1 VDDMKK
7 WTIDIEIDEDA
18 EVRRTCA
25 EARLHTGDRTSMRG
39 TGTSWRHPRDL
50 DEPEI
55 GDEVAVARALADLAE
70 KLRAAAAG
78 DIQGVSPETSQGW

>member
-1 VDDMKK
+1 MKR
-7 WTIDIEIDEDA
+7 WSVEIEIDEDA

-25 EARLHTGDRTSMRG
+25 EARLDTGDRPSLRG
-39 TGTSWRHPRDL
+39 TGTSWRHPRDT

-55 GDEVAVARALADLAE
+55 GDELAVARALTDLAE

-78 DIQGVSPETSQGW
+78 DIQGVLLEVPPTW